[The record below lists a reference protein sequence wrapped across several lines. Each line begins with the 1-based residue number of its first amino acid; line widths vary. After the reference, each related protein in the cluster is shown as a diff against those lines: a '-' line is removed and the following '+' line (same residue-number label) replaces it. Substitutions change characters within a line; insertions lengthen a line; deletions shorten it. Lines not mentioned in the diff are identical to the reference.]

1 MTLDAGRIGIASQ
14 ALGIAAASLEVRGCV
29 GVCAS
34 ASVHVYICVYACVWV
49 CGCVCAC
56 VYMCVC
62 VGVWVCLCMCIYGWV
77 GGRCFLCSVRVYVCR
92 MCVAYVLVYVGM
104 SVVSIGSTNVD
115 VFLHVFT
122 FVMYAIYT

>member
-34 ASVHVYICVYACVWV
+34 ASVHVYICVYVWV

-56 VYMCVC
+56 VFMGGWEAGVSCVLYVCTC
-62 VGVWVCLCMCIYGWV
+62 VGCVLRMCLCTWVCLW
-77 GGRCFLCSVRVYVCR
+77 
-92 MCVAYVLVYVGM
+92 LV
-104 SVVSIGSTNVD
+104 
-115 VFLHVFT
+115 
-122 FVMYAIYT
+122 